1 MEFLDKEVVKSKKE
15 SSNLSRSSI
24 CAILQQK
31 CGHRVV
37 QLGGVVCEEVKIC
50 LLREVTKKYVAAF
63 TSVESQE
70 KLLYVVSGRLPRSTH
85 SSLIFDDK
93 KLWML
98 NLQ

>member
-1 MEFLDKEVVKSKKE
+1 MEFFDKEVVKSKKE

-50 LLREVTKKYVAAF
+50 LLREVTKKYVADL
-63 TSVESQE
+63 TSVESQK
-70 KLLYVVSGRLPRSTH
+70 KLLLVWKWKVTKVYPQQ
-85 SSLIFDDK
+85 FDFRDK
-93 KLWML
+93 
-98 NLQ
+98 NCGC